1 MDCQLST
8 LRLFGRR
15 GTGPARDAC
24 ADSRPGAKTWALLL
38 TAVYIACG
46 MILVAHHE
54 MWRDE
59 LQAWLIARDSVNLR
73 DLFAH
78 LKYEGHPGLW
88 YLCLWPLT
96 HHFPT
101 PAAMQYFHLGIAAAS
116 VYVLARYSPFSRTEK
131 VLIAFGYFFFYEY
144 AVISRN
150 YAPAVLLVFSAC
162 ALFPRRYA
170 RPVSMAVV
178 LGLLAHTNVLGTIMS
193 LALGGALVL
202 EWLLDRS
209 HGVIPARP
217 ARWHVLAAFIFVAAV
232 AAAVMQMNPPGDSG
246 FAVGW
251 RFAVDAKGMK
261 DLLKALVEAYLPL
274 PKFKLH
280 FWNSN
285 VFISRSPIP
294 NLLLAGGLIYLFGR
308 GLRHRPAAL
317 AFFVGCTGAMLA
329 FFYVKLAGATRHH
342 GFLFIAVIA
351 AVWLGRLCREVKG
364 PRMFPQVPGLSAA
377 HAARLFTVVLVIHVL
392 GGLTAALQ
400 DYRKVFSNAMQTAR
414 FLRVNNLQDALI
426 VGNTDFTASAVNG
439 YLDPRQFFYPMGNRF
454 GSFVVWDNRRAPVD
468 EATFLATAREL
479 GHRQARQV
487 VLIVNQRLSPSGR
500 AQAGIEALGE
510 FTGSVVRDEDY
521 FIYRLSESE

>member
-1 MDCQLST
+1 
-8 LRLFGRR
+8 
-15 GTGPARDAC
+15 
-24 ADSRPGAKTWALLL
+24 LLL
-38 TAVYIACG
+38 TAIFIACG

-59 LQAWLIARDSVNLR
+59 LQAWLIARDSANVR

-101 PAAMQYFHLGIAAAS
+101 PVAMQYFHLGIAAAS

-150 YAPAVLLVFSAC
+150 YAPGVLLVFSVC
-162 ALFPRRYA
+162 ALFPRRYT
-170 RPVSMAVV
+170 RPVSMAMV

-209 HGVIPARP
+209 HGVIPALP
-217 ARWHVLAAFIFVAAV
+217 AWRYAFAAFIFAAAV
-232 AAAVMQMNPPGDSG
+232 VAAVMQMNPPGDSG
-246 FAVGW
+246 FAAGW
-251 RFAVDAKGMK
+251 RFAVDPDGLK
-261 DLLKALVEAYLPL
+261 DLLKALVEGYLPL

-280 FWNSN
+280 FWNTN
-285 VFISRSPIP
+285 LFVSRSPIH
-294 NLLLAGGLIYLFGR
+294 NLLLAGGLVYLFGR

-329 FFYVKLAGATRHH
+329 FFYVKLAGAPRHH
-342 GFLFIAVIA
+342 GFLFVTVIA
-351 AVWLGRLCREVKG
+351 AAWLGHLCREVKG
-364 PRMFPQVPGLSAA
+364 PRIFAQVPGLSAA
-377 HAARLFTVVLVIHVL
+377 HAARLFTVVLGIHVL

-400 DYRKVFSNAMQTAR
+400 DYRNVFSNAMQTAG
-414 FLRVNNLQDALI
+414 FLRENNLQDALI
-426 VGNTDFTASAVNG
+426 VGNTDFAAAAVDG

-468 EATFLATAREL
+468 EATLLTAAREL
-479 GHRQARQV
+479 GHRQARQA
-487 VLIVNQRLSPSGR
+487 VLIVNQPLSPAGR
-500 AQAGIEALGE
+500 AQAGIDELGK
-510 FTGSVVRDEDY
+510 FTRAVVRDEDY
-521 FIYRLSESE
+521 FVYRLSE